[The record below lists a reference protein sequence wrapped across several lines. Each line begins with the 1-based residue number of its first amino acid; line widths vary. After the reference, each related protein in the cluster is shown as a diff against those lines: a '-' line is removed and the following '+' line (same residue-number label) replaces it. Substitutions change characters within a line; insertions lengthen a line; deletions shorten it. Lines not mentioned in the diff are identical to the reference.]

1 MATAQIDFLLA
12 GVMDGGAPLAS
23 GKVYTYAAGT
33 TTAKTCWTDKDKTA
47 EATNPIVLDADGRA
61 EVYADGVYK
70 LVIKTSADVTV
81 DTFDGVKYP
90 SDPGII
96 TTNITVNETASG
108 YEFEYAVGETVAFG
122 EILYFNG
129 TDGEY
134 KLADADASTTMPAV
148 VIALEAG
155 DDGDTIDL
163 LHEGFVRDDSWTWT
177 PGGILYASTTPGA
190 MTHTAPSGSGD
201 QVQAL
206 GYALTAKKIYF
217 KPNLVLVE
225 VV

>member
-12 GVMDGGAPLAS
+12 GIQHGGEPLS
-23 GKVYTYAAGT
+23 GGKVYTYSAGT
-33 TTAKTCWTDKDKTA
+33 TTEKTCWTDKDKTA

-90 SDPGII
+90 QYPTVIDP
-96 TTNITVNETASG
+96 TLATDHTYSG
-108 YEFEYAVGETVAFG
+108 YTFEYAVGETVAFG
-122 EILYFNG
+122 NVLYLDA
-129 TDGEY
+129 TALEY
-134 KLADADASTTMPAV
+134 KKADADASTSMPAV
-148 VIALEAG
+148 VMAMEAG

-163 LHEGFVRDDSWTWT
+163 LYEGFVRDDSWTWT